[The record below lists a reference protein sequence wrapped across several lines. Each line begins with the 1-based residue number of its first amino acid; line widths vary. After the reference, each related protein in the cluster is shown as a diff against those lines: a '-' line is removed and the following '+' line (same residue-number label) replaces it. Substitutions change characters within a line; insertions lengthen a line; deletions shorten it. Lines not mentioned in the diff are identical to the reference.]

1 MDSLPVM
8 DEPEFQTNNPEPNDS
23 DDDGANEEMDA
34 LMDQYLDQMGSVAQ
48 SGQLLSVPIVTVHA
62 DHVLVDVGA
71 KSEGMVSRTELAE
84 ASGITEPVVG
94 QVIDVVVKGTDSA
107 TGLVILS
114 HAEAREQ
121 VSFRDIEQA
130 HENKTA
136 ITGKIVRAVKG
147 GVIVN
152 VGAEAFMPA
161 SQIDLRRV
169 NDIESWVGREVEC
182 LVIEF
187 MPRKSRIILSR
198 RQLLEDALKIKRE
211 ALFARLVEGQLI
223 EATVKRV
230 VDFGAFLD
238 LDGIDGLVPRTEI
251 SWQRNCKPG
260 ECVKVGETL
269 QVKVIEIN
277 HEGQKI
283 TLSRRQAMTDPWE
296 ACAEK
301 FPEGADVEGEVV
313 SLTSYG
319 AFVRLSEGVDG
330 MIHISD
336 MSWDSGGRRP
346 SDFVAVGQGVRVSVL
361 KVDGETRRISLGLK
375 QLSKDPW
382 SDIEARY
389 PRGSRIKGKVTGLTK
404 FGAFVEIE
412 PGIEGMIHVSDFSW
426 EQRVEQPRDVVEK
439 GQEIEA
445 SILAIDRNRRRI
457 SLGVKQLS
465 ASPIEEYSNSHRIGD
480 HVEGEVTNVTDFG
493 VFVKLAERIEGFI
506 HVSQLDRSRVE
517 SPSAVF
523 KKGDTV
529 SAEITKIER
538 DSGKISLSRRQMLKK
553 EEKRLLKTYTKSSE
567 SGGAN
572 LGELIAGLSLDD
584 DLPKE

>member
-8 DEPEFQTNNPEPNDS
+8 DEPELQTDNPEPNDS

-34 LMDQYLDQMGSVAQ
+34 LMDEYLDQMGSAAQ

-71 KSEGMVSRTELAE
+71 KSEGMVSRTELAD

-114 HAEAREQ
+114 HIEAREQ

-130 HENKTA
+130 HEKKTA

-198 RQLLEDALKIKRE
+198 RQLLEDALKVKRE
-211 ALFARLVEGQLI
+211 ALFARLVEGQMI

-251 SWQRNCKPG
+251 SWQRNSKPG

-269 QVKVIEIN
+269 EVKVIEIN
-277 HEGQKI
+277 REGQKI

-301 FPEGADVEGEVV
+301 FPEGVDVEGEVV

-346 SDFVAVGQGVRVSVL
+346 SDFVAVGQEVRVSVL
-361 KVDGETRRISLGLK
+361 KVDAETRRISLGLK

-445 SILAIDRNRRRI
+445 SILAIDRQRRRI

-480 HVEGEVTNVTDFG
+480 YVEGEVTNVTDFG
-493 VFVKLAERIEGFI
+493 VFVKLGDHIEGFI

-523 KKGDTV
+523 KKGDTLT
-529 SAEITKIER
+529 AEITKIEK